1 MTDGHEKALTTRAGA
16 SPTIGELFR
25 ARALIHKS
33 SVAIEYQAD
42 RSAMGSS
49 LTVYIGQPRCWRAKI
64 FDEATA

>member
-33 SVAIEYQAD
+33 SVAIEYQG
-42 RSAMGSS
+42 RQISYGQL